1 MQERLMVEAIFLLG
15 DGLFAPK
22 MIYSWQLV
30 AISRNAMYLSCNE
43 CIKSRTVL
51 HRNTIIASLT
61 AKLKQSARACTCI
74 FTNSWQAGKVAI
86 KYSATPRTEQ
96 TAYHIQCDK
105 QQSGRMGRTEYNSGQ
120 GTKYKRY

>member
-30 AISRNAMYLSCNE
+30 AISRNTMYLSCNE

-86 KYSATPRTEQ
+86 KYSASTPRAGQKSRNITQ
-96 TAYHIQCDK
+96 RVTAEHKTDRWGQ
-105 QQSGRMGRTEYNSGQ
+105 REYPNVI
-120 GTKYKRY
+120 RD

>member
-15 DGLFAPK
+15 EGLFAPK

-43 CIKSRTVL
+43 CIKSRTAL

-61 AKLKQSARACTCI
+61 AKLKKAYARVRVFLQT
-74 FTNSWQAGKVAI
+74 AGKPA
-86 KYSATPRTEQ
+86 RWQ
-96 TAYHIQCDK
+96 
-105 QQSGRMGRTEYNSGQ
+105 
-120 GTKYKRY
+120 